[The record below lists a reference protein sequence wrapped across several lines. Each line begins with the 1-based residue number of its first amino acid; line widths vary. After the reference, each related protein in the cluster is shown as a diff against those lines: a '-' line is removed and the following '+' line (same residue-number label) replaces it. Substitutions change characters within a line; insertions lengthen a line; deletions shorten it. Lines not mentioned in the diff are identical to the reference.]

1 MARSSS
7 NLLNQG
13 PLILLT
19 SSATPMTSGA
29 EEGQQGYQALVLGTG
44 SCLCAG
50 DSTVS
55 MGLGQGC
62 AQVAGT
68 VLCLWVGDRMT
79 LTFWGQCCTQ
89 GLGQAH
95 AQGQY
100 CAHVLADRIMPRC
113 RVHDHAHVLKDS
125 AVPMGWD
132 RIMAMGWE
140 TVLSVCGGTGSCPGT
155 VLSPWARTR
164 SCPCVGVSAVF
175 VCMGT

>member
-29 EEGQQGYQALVLGTG
+29 EGGQQGYQALVLG
-44 SCLCAG
+44 AG

-62 AQVAGT
+62 AQAAGT
-68 VLCLWVGDRMT
+68 VPCPWVGDRMT
-79 LTFWGQCCTQ
+79 PTFWGQC
-89 GLGQAH
+89 GARGWAH
-95 AQGQY
+95 AQGQFY
-100 CAHVLADRIMPRC
+100 AHVLVDRMVPTC
-113 RVHDHAHVLKDS
+113 RKHDHAHVLKDS

-132 RIMAMGWE
+132 RIVAMGWG
-140 TVLSVCGGTGSCPGT
+140 TVLNVCVGTGSHPGT
-155 VLSPWARTR
+155 VPLCQETALSPRAGTGL
-164 SCPCVGVSAVF
+164 CPHSWDKMVP
-175 VCMGT
+175 

>member
-44 SCLCAG
+44 SCLYAG

-55 MGLGQGC
+55 MGLGQGH

-68 VLCLWVGDRMT
+68 VLCLWVGDSMT
-79 LTFWGQCCTQ
+79 PTFWGQCSAQ
-89 GLGQAH
+89 RLGQNHGHGLG
-95 AQGQY
+95 
-100 CAHVLADRIMPRC
+100 
-113 RVHDHAHVLKDS
+113 DS
-125 AVPMGWD
+125 A
-132 RIMAMGWE
+132 E
-140 TVLSVCGGTGSCPGT
+140 CL
-155 VLSPWARTR
+155 
-164 SCPCVGVSAVF
+164 
-175 VCMGT
+175 